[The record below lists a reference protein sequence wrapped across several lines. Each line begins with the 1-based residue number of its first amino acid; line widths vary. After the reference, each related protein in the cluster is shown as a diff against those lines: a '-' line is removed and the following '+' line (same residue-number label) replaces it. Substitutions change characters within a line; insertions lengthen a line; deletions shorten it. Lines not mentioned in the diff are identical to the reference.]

1 MAGSDLSQIA
11 LAIFLFALVGQY
23 AALIYALD
31 HNHKLMQE
39 IAEENQKTTKA
50 IDALSKDLEMLSY
63 RILGVVGGIYAAPNI
78 AHEIPRLG
86 SQIITSWQHV
96 RNNLVDY
103 LDAEATL
110 RADEAMVLL
119 PLS

>member
-1 MAGSDLSQIA
+1 MTIVRQRLAWLGRIKTQAQIA

-63 RILGVVGGIYAAPNI
+63 HSRRRRGHL
-78 AHEIPRLG
+78 R
-86 SQIITSWQHV
+86 
-96 RNNLVDY
+96 R
-103 LDAEATL
+103 AEYCA
-110 RADEAMVLL
+110 
-119 PLS
+119 